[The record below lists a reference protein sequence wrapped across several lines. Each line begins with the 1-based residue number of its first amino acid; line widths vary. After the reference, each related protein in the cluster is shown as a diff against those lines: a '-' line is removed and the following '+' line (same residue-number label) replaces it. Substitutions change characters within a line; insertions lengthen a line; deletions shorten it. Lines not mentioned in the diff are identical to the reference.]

1 MVKTMELDDLCQ
13 VRETLREAHDHISGK
28 KAGNPDLIL
37 SSIDDS
43 LNKIMQ
49 AILEAKHQNG
59 G

>member
-1 MVKTMELDDLCQ
+1 MKLDDLCQ
-13 VRETLREAHDHISGK
+13 VRETLREAHNHISGK
-28 KAGNPDLIL
+28 IVVNPDLIL

>member
-1 MVKTMELDDLCQ
+1 MVKLMALDDLCQ
-13 VRETLREAHDHISGK
+13 VRETLREAHNHISGK
-28 KAGNPDLIL
+28 IVVNPDLIL